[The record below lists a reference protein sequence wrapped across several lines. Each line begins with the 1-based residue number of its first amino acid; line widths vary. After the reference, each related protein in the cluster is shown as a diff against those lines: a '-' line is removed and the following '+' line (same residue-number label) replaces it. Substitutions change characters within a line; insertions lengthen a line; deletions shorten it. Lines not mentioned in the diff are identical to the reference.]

1 MIGFRIHEVME
12 GTIQRQGEA
21 FDRPFRIDVAVVF
34 PSLLGIF
41 RAVVGR
47 AAGFVRIDGLGRRAP
62 AEGTLELSPF
72 WKRIVRYTFDLHA
85 DDGRTYH
92 FDGHKTITTRGFLRS
107 WTTLP
112 GTLVDDSGAV
122 WGTGVLRF
130 SFRRHLLGLLASFRL
145 VRPTAAVGEPGRERV
160 AQPAVHA

>member
-12 GTIQRQGEA
+12 GTIQRDGES
-21 FDRPFRIDVAVVF
+21 FDRPFRIDVDAVF

-41 RAVVGR
+41 RAVIGRVVGH
-47 AAGFVRIDGLGRRAP
+47 VRIDGLGKRSP

-72 WKRIVRYTFDLHA
+72 WKRLVRYTFDLRA

-92 FDGHKTITTRGFLRS
+92 FDGRKTITTRRFLRS

-122 WGTGVLRF
+122 WGTAVLRF
-130 SFRRHLLGLLASFRL
+130 SFRRHLIGLLSSLRL
-145 VRPTAAVGEPGRERV
+145 VRLPASSADSARRPE
-160 AQPAVHA
+160 PAVHA

>member
-12 GTIQRQGEA
+12 GTIQRDGES
-21 FDRPFRIDVAVVF
+21 FDRPFRIDVEAVF
-34 PSLLGIF
+34 PSLLGIL

-47 AAGFVRIDGLGRRAP
+47 IVGSVRIDGLGKRSP

-72 WKRIVRYTFDLHA
+72 WKRLVRYTFDLQA
-85 DDGRTYH
+85 DDGHTYH
-92 FDGHKTITTRGFLRS
+92 FDGRKTITTRRFLRS

-112 GTLVDDSGAV
+112 GTLVDDTGAV

-130 SFRRHLLGLLASFRL
+130 SFRRHLIGLLASFRL
-145 VRPTAAVGEPGRERV
+145 VRAPASSGSPGEPVRE
-160 AQPAVHA
+160 PAVHA